1 MTRFIDLTLN
11 GISNGAIYAAVAI
24 AFVLI
29 WRATRIVNFAA
40 GGMLMI
46 STFVASSVISS
57 SGSYW
62 LGFFV
67 ALAGWPPVGARPG
80 RGLLPPGGGGP
91 PPKAALGTLRLLELP

>member
-11 GISNGAIYAAVAI
+11 GISNGAIYAAVAL

-46 STFVASSVISS
+46 TTFVASSVISS

-67 ALAGWPPVGARPG
+67 ALAMGVV
-80 RGLLPPGGGGP
+80 LGGVVERLIIRRVEGGP
-91 PPKAALGTLRLLELP
+91 PLNSVIVTIGLLILL